1 MSLKN
6 KIWLILG
13 LLMFALSG
21 INAVLDYSEAQK
33 LSRAEM
39 HQEALDLRAVLMATR
54 RVYHKQFMASGL
66 PLNEQTLGFLP
77 AHAMSRIA
85 QDYPNWTKSG
95 VSFNNVSDRPRN
107 PANQADADDLA
118 AMAWFRAN
126 PKAEEYTTTIRD
138 RAGKEYFHF
147 AAPIW
152 TEPYCLE
159 CHASP
164 ESAPPTIRA
173 RYEAGYGYRAGDLRG
188 VMSIRIPTETG
199 RQLAMA
205 HWQGEMGEEFA
216 LLLVVLVTLGMLL
229 NRFVTRR
236 IAGLQDASRRMSEG
250 DYTVRLADT
259 TPDEIGQLARGFD
272 IMAGAIEQRGL
283 ALSESEEKYRILADF
298 SSEWE
303 YWLGSDGRY
312 RYVSR
317 ACERITGHG
326 PEEFLADAGLMG
338 RLLHPDDLAAWQSH
352 IQAHD
357 DPVRPVHTTI
367 AMRIRSSDGEY
378 HWIEHACVSV
388 FDANGRYLGRRGV
401 NRDITERKRSEEL
414 ERFSAFQA
422 GIAEMSTSILHNIG
436 NAITAVTQDAEIID
450 HAGAELLRVA
460 GLLEANATHSQE
472 ELAGPAGQTR
482 SHSQLA
488 QRQCAIQ
495 LEAARAINRLYE
507 EEMSQRARRLG
518 ESVRHIADIVRIQQ
532 SAALPDGQRST
543 FSLSQAIRS
552 ALELQGDAFDKRG
565 IQVTVAVDPAV
576 DLVSLPHN
584 RMLQA
589 LVNIIR
595 NSVEAIDERG
605 QPGDVPNRI
614 DIRAESLG
622 AGRMRLTVLDTG
634 TGFAAEAREQLFRF
648 GYSSKQR
655 GSGFGLHSVAVFAQE
670 VGGEVALE
678 SEGPDRG
685 ASMALELPISTHKA
699 TDRQDAASPISSP

>member
-1 MSLKN
+1 MSLKH

-13 LLMFALSG
+13 LLMLALTG
-21 INAVLDYSEAQK
+21 ISALLDYHEAQR
-33 LSRAEM
+33 LSQTEM
-39 HQEALDLRAVLMATR
+39 HREALDLRAALMATR

-66 PLNEQTLGFLP
+66 PLNEKTLGFLP
-77 AHAMSRIA
+77 AHAMTRIA

-107 PANQADADDLA
+107 PANLADANELA

-126 PKAEEYTTTIRD
+126 PGADEYTATIRD
-138 RAGKEYFHF
+138 VAGKDYFHF

-164 ESAPPTIRA
+164 ETAPPTIRD
-173 RYEAGYGYRAGDLRG
+173 RYDTGYGYRAGDLRG

-205 HWQGEMGEEFA
+205 HWQGEMWEVLA
-216 LLLVVLVTLGMLL
+216 LLLILLVTLGVLL
-229 NRFVTRR
+229 NHFVTRR
-236 IAGLQDASRRMSEG
+236 IVGLQAASRRLSEG

-259 TPDEIGQLARGFD
+259 ASDEIGQLARGFD
-272 IMAGAIEQRGL
+272 TMAGAIEQRGL
-283 ALSESEEKYRILADF
+283 DLRESEEKYRILADF

-303 YWLGSDGRY
+303 YWFGADGRY

-326 PEEFLADAGLMG
+326 PEEFLADAGLME
-338 RLLHPDDLAAWQSH
+338 RLLHPDDRPAWHAH
-352 IQAHD
+352 IQAHN
-357 DPVRPVHTTI
+357 DPGRPDHATF
-367 AMRIRSSDGEY
+367 AMRIRAGDGEY
-378 HWIEHACVSV
+378 RWIEHTCVSV

-414 ERFSAFQA
+414 ERYSAFQA

-436 NAITAVTQDAEIID
+436 NAITAITQDAEIID
-450 HAGAELLRVA
+450 HTGAELLRVA
-460 GLLEANATHSQE
+460 SLLEANAAHSE
-472 ELAGPAGQTR
+472 RDLAGPAAP
-482 SHSQLA
+482 HAELA
-488 QRQCAIQ
+488 LRQCAIQ
-495 LEAARAINRLYE
+495 REAARAIRSLSE
-507 EEMSQRARRLG
+507 VELSQRARRLG
-518 ESVRHIADIVRIQQ
+518 ESVKHIADIVRIQQ
-532 SAALPDGQRST
+532 SAALPDGQRSS

-552 ALELQGDAFDKRG
+552 ALDLQGEAFAKRD

-595 NSVEAIDERG
+595 NSIEAIDERDPAG
-605 QPGDVPNRI
+605 AAPARI
-614 DIRAESLG
+614 DIQASALG
-622 AGRMRLTVLDTG
+622 DARLRLTVEDNG
-634 TGFAAEAREQLFRF
+634 AGFAPESRNDLFRF
-648 GYSSKQR
+648 GYSSKKR

-670 VGGEVALE
+670 VAGSVTLE
-678 SEGPDRG
+678 SDG
-685 ASMALELPISTHKA
+685 AQQGARLTMELPRVILAGRPETL
-699 TDRQDAASPISSP
+699 SS